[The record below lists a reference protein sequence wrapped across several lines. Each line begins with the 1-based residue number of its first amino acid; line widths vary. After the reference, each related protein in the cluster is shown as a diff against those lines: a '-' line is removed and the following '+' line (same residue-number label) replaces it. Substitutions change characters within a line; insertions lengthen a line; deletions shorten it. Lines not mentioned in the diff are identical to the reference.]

1 MKQKHMLKYFISAL
15 IALCVTAGFAQTNT
29 IEVDSVRTNSDSIVY
44 KQKYGLRIG
53 GDLLKLTRSFFDA
66 NYKGFEVNAD
76 YRIRQ
81 NLYVAGELGTEERI
95 TDGDF
100 FDNTTSGSYFK
111 AGLDYNVYDNWFGM
125 DNLIYGGI
133 RVGIASF
140 KQERNGFTIYD
151 TDPYWEPFT
160 NPDSFEFNNLSAI
173 WAEIMF
179 GIKVE
184 IFNNIYVGF
193 NAQLKNLISDD
204 QPENFENIFIPGFNK
219 TYDSSS
225 IGVGFSYN
233 ISYLIPLYKKDK
245 K

>member
-1 MKQKHMLKYFISAL
+1 MKQQHMLKYFISAL
-15 IALCVTAGFAQTNT
+15 MALVFSSGFAQTNT
-29 IEVDSVRTNSDSIVY
+29 IEIDSVGVVGDSTVY

-53 GDLLKLTRSFFDA
+53 GDLIKLVRSFTDE
-66 NYKGFEVNAD
+66 NYKGFEINAD
-76 YRIRQ
+76 YRIKQ

-95 TDGDF
+95 TDGDY
-100 FDNTTSGSYFK
+100 FDAKTSGSYFK

-125 DNLIYGGI
+125 DNLIFGGI
-133 RVGIASF
+133 RAGVSSF
-140 KQERNGFTIYD
+140 KQERNGFTIYNTDQYWDPLTNDD
-151 TDPYWEPFT
+151 TT
-160 NPDSFEFNNLSAI
+160 EFSNLSAI

-184 IFNNIYVGF
+184 VFNNLFFGF
-193 NAQLKNLISDD
+193 NAQLKSLISED

-245 K
+245 

>member
-1 MKQKHMLKYFISAL
+1 MKQQHMLKSFISVL
-15 IALCVTAGFAQTNT
+15 LVLCLTSGFAQTNA
-29 IEVDSVRTNSDSIVY
+29 IEGDSVVY
-44 KQKYGLRIG
+44 QQKYGLRIG
-53 GDLLKLTRSFFDA
+53 GDVNKLVRTFVDD
-66 NYKGFEVNAD
+66 NYN
-76 YRIRQ
+76 
-81 NLYVAGELGTEERI
+81 VAGELGTEEKI
-95 TDGDF
+95 TDGDN
-100 FDNTTSGSYFK
+100 FDAVTSGSYFK

-125 DNLIYGGI
+125 DNLIFGGI
-133 RVGIASF
+133 RVGLASF
-140 KQERNGFTIYD
+140 KQERKGFTIYD

-160 NPDSFEFNNLSAI
+160 DPDSVEFSNLSAI
-173 WAEIMF
+173 WAEIMI

-184 IFNNIYVGF
+184 VFNNVYVGF

-245 K
+245 